1 MELSIIFY
9 HGEGGIAMI
18 NEGLARRIQQGE
30 RDLLLQLW
38 EQVQRYAHDRAY
50 KWFRATN
57 GRGGQT
63 VQDLEQEAFL
73 ALLEALEGWDKKAGP
88 FLPWYS
94 LRLKAASTAATAQ
107 RTQRDRK
114 DPLQDCLSLDA
125 PLTDREGDP
134 FTLEDTI
141 LDQRAEDDLEAVEE
155 REKQA
160 AIWRVINSP
169 QTEQRQVILLRY
181 YHHMTREQTA
191 QRLHLTRTS
200 AATIE
205 AKALRLLRHPVNSR
219 VLLAHI
225 KC

>member
-1 MELSIIFY
+1 MT
-9 HGEGGIAMI
+9 

-73 ALLEALEGWDKKAGP
+73 ALLEALEGWSEEAGP

-94 LRLKAASTAATAQ
+94 LRLKAAFTSATAQ
-107 RTQRDRK
+107 KTQRDRL
-114 DPLQDCLSLDA
+114 DPLESALLDM
-125 PLTDREGDP
+125 PL
-134 FTLEDTI
+134 
-141 LDQRAEDDLEAVEE
+141 LDGEDDLFTLADVVAGPRAEQDMENLEE
-155 REKQA
+155 IERQESVR
-160 AIWRVINSP
+160 RVVNSL

-181 YHHMTREQTA
+181 YHDMTREQTA
-191 QRLHLTRTS
+191 QRLHLTKAR

>member
-1 MELSIIFY
+1 MT
-9 HGEGGIAMI
+9 
-18 NEGLARRIQQGE
+18 NEELARRIQHGE

-38 EQVQRYAHDRAY
+38 EQVRRYAHDRAY
-50 KWFRATN
+50 KWHMATN

-73 ALLEALEGWDKKAGP
+73 ALLEALEGWSEEAGP

-94 LRLKAASTAATAQ
+94 LRLKAAFTAATGQ
-107 RTQRDRK
+107 RTKRDQL
-114 DPLQDCLSLDA
+114 DPLQNCISLDA

-134 FTLEDTI
+134 FTLEDA
-141 LDQRAEDDLEAVEE
+141 LPDQRAEADMEAVAE
-155 REKQA
+155 RDLQA
-160 AIWRVINSP
+160 GVRRVVDSLP
-169 QTEQRQVILLRY
+169 AEQRRVILLRY
-181 YHHMTREQTA
+181 YHDMTREQTA
-191 QRLHLTRTS
+191 QRLHLTKTR
-200 AATIE
+200 AAAIE

>member
-1 MELSIIFY
+1 MSIIFY
-9 HGEGGIAMI
+9 HGEGGIAMT

-73 ALLEALEGWDKKAGP
+73 ALLEALEGWSEEAGP

-94 LRLKAASTAATAQ
+94 LRLKAAFTSATAQ
-107 RTQRDRK
+107 KTQRDRL
-114 DPLQDCLSLDA
+114 DPLESALLDM
-125 PLTDREGDP
+125 PL
-134 FTLEDTI
+134 
-141 LDQRAEDDLEAVEE
+141 LDGEDDLFTLADVVADPRAEQDMENLEE
-155 REKQA
+155 IERQESVR
-160 AIWRVINSP
+160 RVVNSL

-181 YHHMTREQTA
+181 YHDMTREQTA
-191 QRLHLTRTS
+191 QRLHLTKAR

>member
-1 MELSIIFY
+1 MT
-9 HGEGGIAMI
+9 MTT
-18 NEGLARRIQQGE
+18 NEELARRIQQGE
-30 RDLLLQLW
+30 RDLILQLW
-38 EQVQRYAHDRAY
+38 EQVRRYAHDRAY

-73 ALLEALEGWDKKAGP
+73 ALLEALEGWDEKAGP

-94 LRLKAASTAATAQ
+94 LRLKATFTAATAQ

-125 PLTDREGDP
+125 PLTDREGNP

-141 LDQRAEDDLEAVEE
+141 PDQRAEDDLNAVEE
-155 REKQA
+155 RDRQEAIRRVLDSLQA
-160 AIWRVINSP
+160 
-169 QTEQRQVILLRY
+169 EQRRVILLRY
-181 YHHMTREQTA
+181 YHDMTREQTA
-191 QRLHLTRTS
+191 QRLHLTRS
-200 AATIE
+200 RAATIE

-219 VLLAHI
+219 VLLQYRQ
-225 KC
+225 

>member
-1 MELSIIFY
+1 MKLLPTFY
-9 HGEGGIAMI
+9 HGEGGLTMT
-18 NEGLARRIQQGE
+18 NEELARRIQQGK

-73 ALLEALEGWDKKAGP
+73 ALLEALEGWSEEAGP

-94 LRLKAASTAATAQ
+94 LRLKAAFTAATAQ

-160 AIWRVINSP
+160 AIWRVINSL

-181 YHHMTREQTA
+181 YHDMTREQTA
-191 QRLHLTRTS
+191 QRLHLTRTR

>member
-1 MELSIIFY
+1 MT
-9 HGEGGIAMI
+9 
-18 NEGLARRIQQGE
+18 NEELARRIQQGE

-73 ALLEALEGWDKKAGP
+73 ALLEALEGWDEKAGP

-94 LRLKAASTAATAQ
+94 LRLKAAFTAATMQ
-107 RTQRDRK
+107 RTKRDMK

-125 PLTDREGDP
+125 PLTDREGNI

-141 LDQRAEDDLEAVEE
+141 PDQRAEDDLNTVEE
-155 REKQA
+155 LDRQA
-160 AIWRVINSP
+160 AIQQVLNSL
-169 QTEQRQVILLRY
+169 QADQRQVILLRY
-181 YHHMTREQTA
+181 YHDMTREQTA
-191 QRLHLTRTS
+191 QRLHLTKTV
-200 AATIE
+200 ANAIE
-205 AKALRLLRHPVNSR
+205 QKALRVLRHPSR
-219 VLLAHI
+219 SKNLRQFYR
-225 KC
+225 

>member
-1 MELSIIFY
+1 MKLLPTFY
-9 HGEGGIAMI
+9 HEEGSLTMT
-18 NEGLARRIQQGE
+18 NEELARRIQQGE

-73 ALLEALEGWDKKAGP
+73 ALLEALEGWSEEAGP

-94 LRLKAASTAATAQ
+94 LRLKAAFTSATAQ
-107 RTQRDRK
+107 KTQRDRL
-114 DPLQDCLSLDA
+114 DPLESALLDM
-125 PLTDREGDP
+125 PL
-134 FTLEDTI
+134 
-141 LDQRAEDDLEAVEE
+141 LDGEDDLFTLADVVADPRAEQDMENLEE
-155 REKQA
+155 IERQESVR
-160 AIWRVINSP
+160 RVVNSL

-181 YHHMTREQTA
+181 YHDMTREQTA
-191 QRLHLTRTS
+191 QRLHLTKAR

-205 AKALRLLRHPVNSR
+205 AKALRLLRHPVNSL

>member
-1 MELSIIFY
+1 MT
-9 HGEGGIAMI
+9 
-18 NEGLARRIQQGE
+18 NEQLAEAIQTGD
-30 RDLLLQLW
+30 RSKILPLW
-38 EQVQRYAHDRAY
+38 EQVRRYAHDRAY

-73 ALLEALEGWDKKAGP
+73 ALLEALEGWDEDAGP

-94 LRLKAASTAATAQ
+94 LRLKSAFTAATMQ
-107 RTQRDRK
+107 RTQRDKR

-141 LDQRAEDDLEAVEE
+141 PDQRAEDDLNTVEE
-155 REKQA
+155 RDRQA
-160 AIWRVINSP
+160 AVRRVLDSLAP
-169 QTEQRQVILLRY
+169 EQKQVILLRY
-181 YHHMTREQTA
+181 YHDLTREQTA
-191 QRLHLTRTS
+191 RRLHLTKAR

-219 VLLAHI
+219 VLRTYIAD
-225 KC
+225 

>member
-1 MELSIIFY
+1 MKLSPIFY
-9 HGEGGIAMI
+9 HGEGGLTMT
-18 NEGLARRIQQGE
+18 NEELARRIQQGE
-30 RDLLLQLW
+30 RDLILQLW
-38 EQVQRYAHDRAY
+38 EQVRRYAHDRAY

-73 ALLEALEGWDKKAGP
+73 ALLEALEGWDEKAGK
-88 FLPWYS
+88 FLTWYD
-94 LRLKAASTAATAQ
+94 LRLKADFTAATAQ
-107 RTQRDRK
+107 RTQRNRL
-114 DPLQDCLSLDA
+114 DPLESALSLDM
-125 PLTDREGDP
+125 PL
-134 FTLEDTI
+134 
-141 LDQRAEDDLEAVEE
+141 LDGEDDLFTLADVVADPRAEQDMENLEE
-155 REKQA
+155 IERQESVR
-160 AIWRVINSP
+160 RVVNSL

-181 YHHMTREQTA
+181 YHDMTREQTA
-191 QRLHLTRTS
+191 QRLHLTRTR

>member
-1 MELSIIFY
+1 MAMRNEEL
-9 HGEGGIAMI
+9 AQ
-18 NEGLARRIQQGE
+18 RIQQGE
-30 RDLLLQLW
+30 RDLILPLW
-38 EQVQRYAHDRAY
+38 EQVRRYAHDRAY

-73 ALLEALEGWDKKAGP
+73 ALLEALEGWDEDAGP
-88 FLPWYS
+88 FLTWYS
-94 LRLKAASTAATAQ
+94 MRLKSAFTAATAQ

-141 LDQRAEDDLEAVEE
+141 PDPRAEEDMEAVAE
-155 REKQA
+155 RDLQA
-160 AIWRVINSP
+160 GVRRVVDSLP
-169 QTEQRQVILLRY
+169 AEQRRVILLRY
-181 YHHMTREQTA
+181 YRDMTREQTA
-191 QRLHLTRTS
+191 QRLHLTRTR
-200 AATIE
+200 AAAIE

-219 VLLAHI
+219 VLLQYRQ
-225 KC
+225 

>member
-1 MELSIIFY
+1 MT
-9 HGEGGIAMI
+9 

-73 ALLEALEGWDKKAGP
+73 ALLEALEGWTETAGP

-94 LRLKAASTAATAQ
+94 LRLKAAFTAATAQ
-107 RTQRDRK
+107 RTQRDRF
-114 DPLQDCLSLDA
+114 DPLESALSLDV
-125 PLTDREGDP
+125 PL
-134 FTLEDTI
+134 
-141 LDQRAEDDLEAVEE
+141 LDGEDDLFTLADVVADPRAEQDMEAVAE
-155 REKQA
+155 RDLQA
-160 AIWRVINSP
+160 GVRRVVDSLP
-169 QTEQRQVILLRY
+169 AEQRRVILLRY
-181 YHHMTREQTA
+181 FHDMTREQTA
-191 QRLHLTRTS
+191 QRLHLTKAR

>member
-1 MELSIIFY
+1 MT
-9 HGEGGIAMI
+9 
-18 NEGLARRIQQGE
+18 NEELARRIQQGE

-73 ALLEALEGWDKKAGP
+73 ALLEALEGWSEEAGP

-94 LRLKAASTAATAQ
+94 LRLKAAFTAATAQ

-125 PLTDREGDP
+125 PLTDREGNP

-141 LDQRAEDDLEAVEE
+141 PDQRAEDDLNTVEE
-155 REKQA
+155 RDQKA
-160 AIWRVINSP
+160 AIRRVLDSLRV
-169 QTEQRQVILLRY
+169 EQRRVILLRY
-181 YHHMTREQTA
+181 YHDMTREQTA
-191 QRLHLTRTS
+191 QRLHLTRTR
-200 AATIE
+200 AAAIE

-219 VLLAHI
+219 VLLQYRQ
-225 KC
+225 